1 MPTYTAPTKNTLQ
14 VGLRQSNIQ
23 QYRDAIREM
32 LLPYFTIGDLFVT
45 LTFNDQYKYNELKH
59 SEKLKKFYQKINRAV
74 FGKDYDKGRKVL
86 KTVSIAE
93 YNNSQGVHVH
103 MLLEQPEA
111 SDRFRGDF
119 AALIKSTWVAMNW
132 GTVKCAQDVRSI
144 HETVGNVIDYMTKKI
159 KTPDQLI
166 RMDINNTKW

>member
-23 QYRDAIREM
+23 QYRSAIKDM
-32 LLPYFTIGDLFVT
+32 LMPHFKVGDLFVT
-45 LTFNDQYKYNELKH
+45 LTFDAQYKFNEVKH
-59 SEKLKKFYQKINRAV
+59 SELLKKFYQKINRAV

-93 YNNSQGVHVH
+93 YNNSQGVHVY

-111 SDRFRGDF
+111 SNRFRGDF
-119 AALIKSTWVAMNW
+119 AALIKSTWVSMNW
-132 GTVKCAQDVRSI
+132 GTVKCAQDVKSI
-144 HETVGNVIDYMTKKI
+144 YENVGNVIDYMTKQI
-159 KTPDQLI
+159 KTADQLI